1 MRYPI
6 WPTTIVVSL
15 IVLASTSAGPVSAF
29 QAADLVVSARAVRIH
44 NASFVFDGHN
54 DLPYT
59 LKKVASSSFET
70 MDIAKSQPTIHTD
83 IPRLLRGN
91 VGAQYW
97 SVYVPASTT
106 SRGTALLETLEQI
119 QIVHAMIEKY
129 PETFASISN
138 YQDIVRARRQG
149 KIASLIGI
157 EGGHSI
163 ENSVA
168 NLHRLFGLGA
178 RYMTLTHS
186 DTLKW
191 ADSATDDAK
200 HQGLNAFGEEIVRQM
215 NSLGMIVD
223 LSHVSE
229 ATMHDALDATKAPI
243 MFSHSSARSV
253 ADHVRNVPD
262 TVLERMSSNGG
273 IVMVNFFSGFVDPEA
288 AKIMSTMFDVSRELR
303 LEYAD
308 DDKFD
313 AAVKRW
319 RTANPYPRG
328 TIYDVVDHIVH
339 IINVA
344 GIDHV
349 GIGSDFDGV
358 SKLPVGLEDVS
369 TYPRITQILLDRGYS
384 KRDIG
389 KIMSGNMMRV
399 IRQVERIASQK

>member
-1 MRYPI
+1 M
-6 WPTTIVVSL
+6 
-15 IVLASTSAGPVSAF
+15 
-29 QAADLVVSARAVRIH
+29 
-44 NASFVFDGHN
+44 
-54 DLPYT
+54 
-59 LKKVASSSFET
+59 K

-83 IPRLLRGN
+83 IPRLLQGN

-97 SVYVPASTT
+97 SVYVPAAAAY
-106 SRGTALLETLEQI
+106 RGAALLETLEQI
-119 QIVHAMIEKY
+119 QIVHAMIKKY
-129 PETFASISN
+129 PETFVAISN

-149 KIASLIGI
+149 KIASLIGV

-163 ENSVA
+163 EDSVA
-168 NLHRLFGLGA
+168 NLHRLFDLGA

-186 DTLKW
+186 DTLTW
-191 ADSATDDAK
+191 ADSATDDPK
-200 HQGLNAFGEEIVRQM
+200 HQGLNAFGEEIVNQM

-229 ATMHDALDATKAPI
+229 ATMHDALDTTKAPI

-262 TVLERMSSNGG
+262 TVLQRMPSNGG
-273 IVMVNFFSGFVDPEA
+273 IVMVNFFSGFIDPKA

-303 LEYAD
+303 KQYSD
-308 DDKFD
+308 DDEFD

-328 TIYDVVDHIVH
+328 TIHDVVDHIDH
-339 IINVA
+339 IVRIA

-358 SKLPVGLEDVS
+358 SKLPLGLEDVS
-369 TYPRITQILLDRGYS
+369 TYPRITQLLLERNYS
-384 KRDIG
+384 RRDID

-399 IRQVERIASQK
+399 IRQVDRVASQ

>member
-1 MRYPI
+1 MWKPNFR
-6 WPTTIVVSL
+6 PTVVIPVVIMICVTVSNL
-15 IVLASTSAGPVSAF
+15 SAYQESYVDVSPR
-29 QAADLVVSARAVRIH
+29 AARIH
-44 NASFVFDGHN
+44 NSTFVFDGHN

-59 LKKVASSSFET
+59 LKKVASSSFIK
-70 MDIAKSQPTIHTD
+70 MDIANSQPTIHTD
-83 IPRLLRGN
+83 IPRLLQGN

-97 SVYVPASTT
+97 SVYVPAATAY
-106 SRGTALLETLEQI
+106 RGAALLETLEQI
-119 QIVHAMIEKY
+119 QIVHAMIKKY
-129 PETFASISN
+129 PETFAAISN

-149 KIASLIGI
+149 KIASLIGV

-163 ENSVA
+163 EDSVA
-168 NLHRLFGLGA
+168 NLNRLFDLGA

-186 DTLKW
+186 DTLTW
-191 ADSATDDAK
+191 ADSATDDPK

-229 ATMHDALDATKAPI
+229 ATMHDALDTTKAPI

-253 ADHVRNVPD
+253 ANHVRNVPD
-262 TVLERMSSNGG
+262 TVLQRIPRNGG
-273 IVMVNFFSGFVDPEA
+273 IVMVNFFSGFIDPEA
-288 AKIMSTMFDVSRELR
+288 ARIMSTMFDVSRELR
-303 LEYAD
+303 KQYSD
-308 DDKFD
+308 DDEFD

-328 TIYDVVDHIVH
+328 TIHDVVDHIDH
-339 IINVA
+339 IVRIA

-358 SKLPVGLEDVS
+358 SKLPLGLEDVS
-369 TYPRITQILLDRGYS
+369 TYPRITQLLLDRNYS
-384 KRDIG
+384 KRDID

-399 IRQVERIASQK
+399 IRQVERVAAQ

>member
-1 MRYPI
+1 MRKSIPI
-6 WPTTIVVSL
+6 PTVIMPFTIMVYVTVSTL
-15 IVLASTSAGPVSAF
+15 SAYQDPYVDVSPR
-29 QAADLVVSARAVRIH
+29 AARIH
-44 NASFVFDGHN
+44 NATFVFDGHN

-59 LKKVASSSFET
+59 LKKVASSSFAK

-83 IPRLLRGN
+83 IPRLLQGN

-97 SVYVPASTT
+97 SVYVPAATAY
-106 SRGTALLETLEQI
+106 RDAALLETLEQI
-119 QIVHAMIEKY
+119 QIVHAMIEQY
-129 PETFASISN
+129 PETFAPISN

-149 KIASLIGI
+149 KIASLIGV

-163 ENSVA
+163 EDSIA
-168 NLHRLFGLGA
+168 NLNRLFDLGA

-186 DTLKW
+186 DTLAW
-191 ADSATDDAK
+191 ADSATDVPQ

-229 ATMHDALDATKAPI
+229 STMHDALDTTKAPI

-262 TVLERMSSNGG
+262 TVLQRIPNNGG

-303 LEYAD
+303 KQYSD
-308 DDKFD
+308 DDEFD

-328 TIYDVVDHIVH
+328 TIYDVVDHIDHVVK
-339 IINVA
+339 IA

-369 TYPRITQILLDRGYS
+369 TYPRITQLLLDRKYS
-384 KRDIG
+384 RRDID

-399 IRQVERIASQK
+399 IRQVERVAAQ

>member
-1 MRYPI
+1 MRKSTRI
-6 WPTTIVVSL
+6 PTVVIMVCVTVSSL
-15 IVLASTSAGPVSAF
+15 SAYQESYVDVSPR
-29 QAADLVVSARAVRIH
+29 AARIH
-44 NASFVFDGHN
+44 NSTFVFDGHN

-59 LKKVASSSFET
+59 LKKVASSSFT
-70 MDIAKSQPTIHTD
+70 KMDIAKSQPTIHTD
-83 IPRLLRGN
+83 IPRLLQGN

-97 SVYVPASTT
+97 SVYVPAATAY
-106 SRGTALLETLEQI
+106 RGAALLETLEQI
-119 QIVHAMIEKY
+119 QIVHAMIKKY
-129 PETFASISN
+129 PETFAAVSN
-138 YQDIVRARRQG
+138 YQDILRARRQG
-149 KIASLIGI
+149 KIASLIGV

-163 ENSVA
+163 EDSVA
-168 NLHRLFGLGA
+168 NLNRLFDLGA

-186 DTLKW
+186 DTLTW
-191 ADSATDDAK
+191 ADSATDDPK

-229 ATMHDALDATKAPI
+229 STMHDALDTTKAPI

-262 TVLERMSSNGG
+262 TVLQRMPSNGG
-273 IVMVNFFSGFVDPEA
+273 IVMVNFFSGFIDPEA

-303 LEYAD
+303 KQFSD
-308 DDKFD
+308 DAEFD

-328 TIYDVVDHIVH
+328 TIYDVVDHIDH
-339 IINVA
+339 IVKIA

-358 SKLPVGLEDVS
+358 SKLPLGLEDVS
-369 TYPRITQILLDRGYS
+369 TYPRITQLLLDRKYS
-384 KRDIG
+384 RRDID

-399 IRQVERIASQK
+399 IRQVERVAAQ

>member
-1 MRYPI
+1 MRKSI
-6 WPTTIVVSL
+6 PTPTVFMPFTIMVYVTVSTL
-15 IVLASTSAGPVSAF
+15 SAYQDPYVDVSPR
-29 QAADLVVSARAVRIH
+29 AARIH
-44 NASFVFDGHN
+44 NATFVFDGHN

-59 LKKVASSSFET
+59 LKKVASSSFAK

-83 IPRLLRGN
+83 IPRLLQGN

-97 SVYVPASTT
+97 SVYVPAATAY
-106 SRGTALLETLEQI
+106 RDAALLETLEQI
-119 QIVHAMIEKY
+119 QIVHAMIEQY
-129 PETFASISN
+129 PETFAPISN

-149 KIASLIGI
+149 KIASLIGV

-163 ENSVA
+163 EDSIA
-168 NLHRLFGLGA
+168 NLNRLFDLGA

-186 DTLKW
+186 DTLAW
-191 ADSATDDAK
+191 ADSATDVPQ

-229 ATMHDALDATKAPI
+229 STMHDALDTTKAPI

-262 TVLERMSSNGG
+262 TVLQRIPNNGG

-303 LEYAD
+303 KQYSD
-308 DDKFD
+308 DDEFD

-328 TIYDVVDHIVH
+328 TIYDVVDHIDHVVK
-339 IINVA
+339 IA

-369 TYPRITQILLDRGYS
+369 TYPRITQLLLDRKYS
-384 KRDIG
+384 RRDID

-399 IRQVERIASQK
+399 IRQVERVAAQ

>member
-1 MRYPI
+1 LRHPLRL
-6 WPTTIVVSL
+6 TTIVVSFVIL
-15 IVLASTSAGPVSAF
+15 TTFSVATVSAF
-29 QAADLVVSARAVRIH
+29 QETDVVVSPRAARIH
-44 NASFVFDGHN
+44 NSTFVFDGHN
-54 DLPYT
+54 DLPYA
-59 LKKVASSSFET
+59 LKKVASSSFLRL
-70 MDIAKSQPTIHTD
+70 DIAKPQPSIHTD
-83 IPRLLRGN
+83 IPRLIQGN

-97 SVYVPASTT
+97 SVYVPAATAY
-106 SRGTALLETLEQI
+106 RGASLLETLEQI
-119 QIVHAMIEKY
+119 QIVHAMIKKY
-129 PETFASISN
+129 PETFAAVSN

-149 KIASLIGI
+149 KIASLIGV

-163 ENSVA
+163 EDSVA
-168 NLHRLFGLGA
+168 NLHRLFDLGA

-186 DTLKW
+186 DTLTW

-229 ATMHDALDATKAPI
+229 ATMHDALDTSKAPI

-262 TVLERMSSNGG
+262 TVLERMPSNGG

-303 LEYAD
+303 QKYSD
-308 DDKFD
+308 DDEFD

-328 TIYDVVDHIVH
+328 TIYDVVDHIDH
-339 IINVA
+339 IVNIA

-369 TYPRITQILLDRGYS
+369 TYPRITQILLDRGYT
-384 KRDIG
+384 KRAIV

-399 IRQVERIASQK
+399 IRQVERVAAQR

>member
-1 MRYPI
+1 MRKSTRI
-6 WPTTIVVSL
+6 PTVVIMVCVTVSSL
-15 IVLASTSAGPVSAF
+15 SAYQESYVDVSPR
-29 QAADLVVSARAVRIH
+29 AARIH
-44 NASFVFDGHN
+44 NSTFVFDGHN

-59 LKKVASSSFET
+59 LKKVASSSFAK

-83 IPRLLRGN
+83 IPRLLQGN

-97 SVYVPASTT
+97 SVYVPASTAY
-106 SRGTALLETLEQI
+106 RDAALLETLEQI
-119 QIVHAMIEKY
+119 QIVHAMIEQY
-129 PETFASISN
+129 PKTFAPISN

-149 KIASLIGI
+149 KIASLIGV

-163 ENSVA
+163 EDSIA
-168 NLHRLFGLGA
+168 NLNRLFDLGA

-186 DTLKW
+186 DTLTW
-191 ADSATDDAK
+191 ADSATDTPQ

-229 ATMHDALDATKAPI
+229 STMHDALDTTKAPI

-262 TVLERMSSNGG
+262 TVLQRMPSNGG
-273 IVMVNFFSGFVDPEA
+273 IVMVNFFSGFIDPEA
-288 AKIMSTMFDVSRELR
+288 AKIMSTMFDVSRKLR
-303 LEYAD
+303 KQYSD
-308 DDKFD
+308 DGEFD

-319 RTANPYPRG
+319 RAANPYPRG
-328 TIYDVVDHIVH
+328 TIYDVVDHIDH
-339 IINVA
+339 IVKIA

-358 SKLPVGLEDVS
+358 SKLPLGLEDVS
-369 TYPRITQILLDRGYS
+369 TYPRITQLLLDREYS
-384 KRDIG
+384 KRDID

-399 IRQVERIASQK
+399 IRQVERVAAQ

>member
-1 MRYPI
+1 MRKSTRIPN
-6 WPTTIVVSL
+6 VVIMVCITVSSL
-15 IVLASTSAGPVSAF
+15 SAYQESYLDVSPR
-29 QAADLVVSARAVRIH
+29 AARIH
-44 NASFVFDGHN
+44 NSTFVFDGHN

-59 LKKVASSSFET
+59 LKKVASSSFAK

-83 IPRLLRGN
+83 IPRLLQGN

-97 SVYVPASTT
+97 SVFVPAATAY
-106 SRGTALLETLEQI
+106 RGAALLETLEQI
-119 QIVHAMIEKY
+119 QIVHAMINKY
-129 PETFASISN
+129 PETFAAVSN
-138 YQDIVRARRQG
+138 YQDILRARRQG
-149 KIASLIGI
+149 KIASLIGV

-163 ENSVA
+163 EDSVA
-168 NLHRLFGLGA
+168 NLNRLFDLGA

-186 DTLKW
+186 DTLTW
-191 ADSATDDAK
+191 ADSATDTPQ

-229 ATMHDALDATKAPI
+229 ATMHDALDTTKAPI

-262 TVLERMSSNGG
+262 TVLQRMPSNGG
-273 IVMVNFFSGFVDPEA
+273 IVMVNFFSGFIDPEA
-288 AKIMSTMFDVSRELR
+288 AKIMSTMFDVSRDLR
-303 LEYAD
+303 KQFSD
-308 DDKFD
+308 DAEFD

-328 TIYDVVDHIVH
+328 TIYDVVDHIDH
-339 IINVA
+339 IVKIA

-358 SKLPVGLEDVS
+358 SKLPLGLEDVS
-369 TYPRITQILLDRGYS
+369 TYPRITQLLLDRKYS
-384 KRDIG
+384 RRDID
-389 KIMSGNMMRV
+389 KIMSGNMLRV
-399 IRQVERIASQK
+399 IRQVERFAAQ

>member
-1 MRYPI
+1 MRKSTRI
-6 WPTTIVVSL
+6 PTVVIMVCVTISSLSAYQESYVDVS
-15 IVLASTSAGPVSAF
+15 PR
-29 QAADLVVSARAVRIH
+29 AARIH
-44 NASFVFDGHN
+44 NSTFVFDGHN

-59 LKKVASSSFET
+59 LKKVASSSFAK

-83 IPRLLRGN
+83 IPRLLQGN

-97 SVYVPASTT
+97 SVYVPAATAY
-106 SRGTALLETLEQI
+106 RGAALLETLEQI
-119 QIVHAMIEKY
+119 QIVHAMIKTY
-129 PETFASISN
+129 PETFAAVSN
-138 YQDIVRARRQG
+138 YQDIMRARRQG
-149 KIASLIGI
+149 KIASLIGV

-163 ENSVA
+163 EDSVA
-168 NLHRLFGLGA
+168 NLNRLFDLGA

-186 DTLKW
+186 DTLTW
-191 ADSATDDAK
+191 ADSATDDPK

-215 NSLGMIVD
+215 NSLGMVVD

-229 ATMHDALDATKAPI
+229 STMHDALDTTKAPI

-262 TVLERMSSNGG
+262 TVLQRMSSNGG
-273 IVMVNFFSGFVDPEA
+273 IVMVNFFSGFIDPEA

-303 LEYAD
+303 KQYSD
-308 DDKFD
+308 DDEFD

-328 TIYDVVDHIVH
+328 TIHDVVDHIDH
-339 IINVA
+339 IVKIA

-358 SKLPVGLEDVS
+358 SKLPLGLEDVS
-369 TYPRITQILLDRGYS
+369 TYPRITQLLLDREYS
-384 KRDIG
+384 KRDIE

-399 IRQVERIASQK
+399 IRQVERVAAQ